1 MIRGIT
7 DYGEGNGPY
16 IAINDGLNLD
26 AWANFP
32 HGADRMVLDTHPFLA
47 FDGLPKTAPVV
58 TDDGLGEPGGT
69 WPSQPCAWG
78 SGLNTRSDFLRPFRV
93 IQTLTDLYISKLY
106 FGVTISGEFSAS
118 YTECGLFL
126 AGSNDATTDGGNCTQ
141 FIQWQSWNQT
151 FKEGILDFTEAEMDA
166 LQNWWFWTW
175 KVCLSFRRYKLLDVE
190 ADIVHPLIGWSFVCV
205 R

>member
-1 MIRGIT
+1 MGSQT
-7 DYGEGNGPY
+7 LLLLLLMTALVSPAVPGPRKRVPG
-16 IAINDGLNLD
+16 DQVLTQGL
-26 AWANFP
+26 
-32 HGADRMVLDTHPFLA
+32 T
-47 FDGLPKTAPVV
+47 
-58 TDDGLGEPGGT
+58 
-69 WPSQPCAWG
+69 
-78 SGLNTRSDFLRPFRV
+78 LRPFRV
-93 IQTLTDLYISKLY
+93 IQTLTDLYISQLS